1 MVKAEKRI
9 GFSESFCEEDGFVD
23 SASEVIWA
31 RIITLACPFCL
42 TMLEDEIKDQG
53 KEEEVK
59 ALDITEIVLKAM
71 GEA

>member
-1 MVKAEKRI
+1 MIEGEKRI
-9 GFSESFCEEDGFVD
+9 RFSESFWEEDGFVD

-42 TMLEDEIKDQG
+42 TMLEDGIKDQG

-59 ALDITEIVLKAM
+59 TLDITEIVVQAM